1 MLPTHQNVIPQSG
14 GEGVS
19 ASAGLEETMLPV
31 SIPTSGQ
38 TRNHV
43 KSVQSSHQ
51 LSIFGFL
58 LPPKPAAQ
66 LLRSAFAPATALKP
80 RLLHDP
86 GAHKKTLWP
95 KAPVTLRGER
105 TDGRCSI
112 PLAVHTACLAD
123 KGPVSIQASCWNAHH
138 GYAVATTLPR
148 KNRKNQHRAGE
159 RKGGGVQH
167 KIKMSPKLSILG
179 VPWKGVRE
187 GPRGRGDSRGGDGG
201 SCTGRGGSAR
211 P

>member
-1 MLPTHQNVIPQSG
+1 M
-14 GEGVS
+14 S

-43 KSVQSSHQ
+43 KSVQSSQ
-51 LSIFGFL
+51 QPSIFGFL
-58 LPPKPAAQ
+58 LPPQPAAQ

-105 TDGRCSI
+105 TEGRCSI
-112 PLAVHTACLAD
+112 PLAVHTTCMAD
-123 KGPVSIQASCWNAHH
+123 KGPVSIPGTTHVSCWIAHH

-148 KNRKNQHRAGE
+148 KNKKINTELGKERGE
-159 RKGGGVQH
+159 VYS
-167 KIKMSPKLSILG
+167 IKLKCPQN
-179 VPWKGVRE
+179 
-187 GPRGRGDSRGGDGG
+187 
-201 SCTGRGGSAR
+201 
-211 P
+211 